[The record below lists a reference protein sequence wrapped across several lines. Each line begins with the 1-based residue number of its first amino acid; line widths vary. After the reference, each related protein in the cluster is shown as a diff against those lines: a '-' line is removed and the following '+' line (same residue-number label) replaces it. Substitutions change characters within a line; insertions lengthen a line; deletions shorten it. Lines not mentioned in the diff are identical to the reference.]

1 MGVVKPGPKGRNEIA
16 TSRKGVVRTHVELL
30 SLGIALLRFG
40 IALRCLR
47 IAIRRL
53 GIMIRGFGIALPRL
67 RIALLRF
74 GIALRCL
81 GITIRRL
88 GIAIH
93 CLGIAVPGN
102 YFPTSEALFLE
113 VSGNFL
119 SKNAAGFEAFR
130 ERPVRWDAPTRE
142 HPRARSLGTSRLP
155 GRAGS
160 SR

>member
-1 MGVVKPGPKGRNEIA
+1 
-16 TSRKGVVRTHVELL
+16 
-30 SLGIALLRFG
+30 
-40 IALRCLR
+40 
-47 IAIRRL
+47 
-53 GIMIRGFGIALPRL
+53 MIRGFGIALPRL

-102 YFPTSEALFLE
+102 YLPTSEALFLE

-119 SKNAAGFEAFR
+119 SKNVSG
-130 ERPVRWDAPTRE
+130 
-142 HPRARSLGTSRLP
+142 L
-155 GRAGS
+155 
-160 SR
+160 